1 MKKILVLLSALVIIV
16 FNGCTDKDNAKR
28 ILSNDGYEKITIT
41 GLNHFSCREMYRTG
55 FIAYKNGKEIK
66 GTVCT
71 GFFKDSTIR
80 IK

>member
-41 GLNHFSCREMYRTG
+41 G
-55 FIAYKNGKEIK
+55 
-66 GTVCT
+66 
-71 GFFKDSTIR
+71 
-80 IK
+80 